1 MLTIHRQP
9 VRHCDGLERRGFLKA
24 GALGL
29 GGLSLAELLLQEAQA
44 GVRSSRKAVIH
55 LHLDGGPPQMDLID
69 PKPDAPS
76 EIRGEFKSLP
86 SKIPGVHL
94 TELMPQVAA
103 HADRF
108 VFLRSL
114 IGADGQHD
122 AFQCQSGFTA
132 KELAPI
138 GGHPALGS
146 AITKLL
152 GRPQD
157 PAPSFV
163 DLMQGRPLVRNSARP
178 GFLGP
183 ACAPFRPDLSHLF
196 ERQLEP
202 GMQSELARLRAGHT
216 LQLELAEGL
225 SAGRLENRVELLGQ
239 FDRLRRDLDS
249 SGSMAALDQFTQQAV
264 GILTS
269 GKFAAALDLTKE
281 NPRTLERFT
290 PRMAEPNARHYT
302 TEGPKSL
309 QKLLLARR
317 LIEAGVRCVSVSL
330 SDFDTHGDNFERMR
344 SLGPLLDHGLHMLVE
359 DLRERGMLDDVLIL
373 AWGEFGRTPKVNRSA
388 GRDHWPRVSMGIMA
402 GGGLKTGQVIGATDK
417 WAAEATSRPVHYQ
430 DVIATLYHHLGIDP
444 QQDTLTDITGRPQHL
459 VSVGQV
465 ISELL

>member
-9 VRHCDGLERRGFLKA
+9 VRHCDGLARRGFLKA

-29 GGLSLAELLLQEAQA
+29 GGLTLAELLHQEAQA

-202 GMQSELARLRAGHT
+202 GMQTELARLRAGHT
-216 LQLELAEGL
+216 LQLELTEGL

-459 VSVGQV
+459 VTVGQV

>member
-1 MLTIHRQP
+1 
-9 VRHCDGLERRGFLKA
+9 
-24 GALGL
+24 
-29 GGLSLAELLLQEAQA
+29 
-44 GVRSSRKAVIH
+44 
-55 LHLDGGPPQMDLID
+55 
-69 PKPDAPS
+69 
-76 EIRGEFKSLP
+76 
-86 SKIPGVHL
+86 
-94 TELMPQVAA
+94 
-103 HADRF
+103 
-108 VFLRSL
+108 
-114 IGADGQHD
+114 
-122 AFQCQSGFTA
+122 
-132 KELAPI
+132 
-138 GGHPALGS
+138 
-146 AITKLL
+146 
-152 GRPQD
+152 
-157 PAPSFV
+157 
-163 DLMQGRPLVRNSARP
+163 MQT
-178 GFLGP
+178 
-183 ACAPFRPDLSHLF
+183 
-196 ERQLEP
+196 
-202 GMQSELARLRAGHT
+202 ELARLRAGHT
-216 LQLELAEGL
+216 LQLELTEGL

-239 FDRLRRDLDS
+239 FDRLRRDLDG

-290 PRMAEPNARHYT
+290 PRMAAPDPRHYT
-302 TEGPKSL
+302 TEGPKAL

-344 SLGPLLDHGLHMLVE
+344 TLGPLLDHGLHTLVE

-373 AWGEFGRTPKVNRSA
+373 AWGEFGRTPKINRSA

-417 WAAEATSRPVHYQ
+417 WAAEATSRLVHYQ
-430 DVIATLYHHLGIDP
+430 DVVATLYHHLGIDP

>member
-9 VRHCDGLERRGFLKA
+9 VRHCDGLARRGFLKA

-29 GGLSLAELLLQEAQA
+29 GGLTLAELLHQEAQA

-163 DLMQGRPLVRNSARP
+163 DLMQGRPAHRSGPISRTSSSASWSRACRP
-178 GFLGP
+178 SWP
-183 ACAPFRPDLSHLF
+183 ACGPD
-196 ERQLEP
+196 
-202 GMQSELARLRAGHT
+202 
-216 LQLELAEGL
+216 
-225 SAGRLENRVELLGQ
+225 
-239 FDRLRRDLDS
+239 
-249 SGSMAALDQFTQQAV
+249 
-264 GILTS
+264 I
-269 GKFAAALDLTKE
+269 
-281 NPRTLERFT
+281 
-290 PRMAEPNARHYT
+290 
-302 TEGPKSL
+302 
-309 QKLLLARR
+309 
-317 LIEAGVRCVSVSL
+317 RCNWS
-330 SDFDTHGDNFERMR
+330 
-344 SLGPLLDHGLHMLVE
+344 
-359 DLRERGMLDDVLIL
+359 
-373 AWGEFGRTPKVNRSA
+373 
-388 GRDHWPRVSMGIMA
+388 
-402 GGGLKTGQVIGATDK
+402 
-417 WAAEATSRPVHYQ
+417 
-430 DVIATLYHHLGIDP
+430 
-444 QQDTLTDITGRPQHL
+444 
-459 VSVGQV
+459 
-465 ISELL
+465 

>member
-9 VRHCDGLERRGFLKA
+9 VRHCDGLARRGFLKA

-29 GGLSLAELLLQEAQA
+29 GGLTLAELLHQEAQA

-202 GMQSELARLRAGHT
+202 GMQTELARLRAGHT
-216 LQLELAEGL
+216 LQLELTEGL

>member
-9 VRHCDGLERRGFLKA
+9 VRHCDGLARRGFLKA

-29 GGLSLAELLLQEAQA
+29 GGLTLAELLHQEAQA

-202 GMQSELARLRAGHT
+202 GMQTELARLRAGHT
-216 LQLELAEGL
+216 LQLELTEGL

-373 AWGEFGRTPKVNRSA
+373 AWGEFGRTPKINRSA

>member
-9 VRHCDGLERRGFLKA
+9 VRHCDGLARRGFLKA

-132 KELAPI
+132 KELGPI

-302 TEGPKSL
+302 TEGPKAL

-344 SLGPLLDHGLHMLVE
+344 SLGPLLDHGLHTLVE

>member
-1 MLTIHRQP
+1 MLTFHGQP
-9 VRHCDGLERRGFLKA
+9 VRHCDGVSRRGFLTA

-29 GGLSLAELLLQEAQA
+29 GGLTLADVLRGEARA
-44 GVRSSRKAVIH
+44 GVRSSRKAVIL

-86 SKIPGVHL
+86 TKIPGLHL

-114 IGADGQHD
+114 VGADGQHD

-138 GGHPALGS
+138 GGHPAMGC
-146 AITKLL
+146 AVAKLL

-157 PAPSFV
+157 AAPSFV

-202 GMQSELARLRAGHT
+202 GMQTELARQRAGHT
-216 LQLELAEGL
+216 LQLELTEGL
-225 SAGRLENRVELLGQ
+225 SAGRLENRVELLAQ

-249 SGSMAALDQFTQQAV
+249 SGAMSALDQFNQQAV

-269 GKFAAALDLTKE
+269 GTFAAALDLAKE
-281 NPRTLERFT
+281 DPRVLARYT
-290 PRMAEPNARHYT
+290 PRMDGPSARNYT
-302 TEGPKSL
+302 TEGPKAL

-330 SDFDTHGDNFERMR
+330 SDFDTHSDNFDRMR
-344 SLGPLLDHGLHMLVE
+344 YLGPLLDHGLHTLVE
-359 DLRERGMLDDVLIL
+359 DLRERGRLDDVLIL

-388 GRDHWPRVSMGIMA
+388 GRDHWPRVSMGLMA

-417 WAAEATSRPVHYQ
+417 WAAEATARPVHYQ
-430 DVIATLYHHLGIDP
+430 DVIATLYHHLGLDP
-444 QQDTLTDITGRPQHL
+444 HQATLTDITGRPQHL

-465 ISELL
+465 IGEVV

>member
-9 VRHCDGLERRGFLKA
+9 VRHCDGLARRGFLKA

-29 GGLSLAELLLQEAQA
+29 GGLTLAELLHQEAQA

-163 DLMQGRPLVRNSARP
+163 DLMQGRPMVRNSARP

-202 GMQSELARLRAGHT
+202 GMQTELARLRAGHT
-216 LQLELAEGL
+216 LQLELTEGL
-225 SAGRLENRVELLGQ
+225 SAGRLESRVELLGQ

-249 SGSMAALDQFTQQAV
+249 SGSMEALDQFTQQAV

>member
-9 VRHCDGLERRGFLKA
+9 VRHCDGLARRGFLKA

-29 GGLSLAELLLQEAQA
+29 GGLNLAELLRQETQA

-202 GMQSELARLRAGHT
+202 GMQTELARLRAGHT
-216 LQLELAEGL
+216 LQLELTEGL

-249 SGSMAALDQFTQQAV
+249 SGSMEALDQFTQQAV

-290 PRMAEPNARHYT
+290 PRMAEPNTRHYT
-302 TEGPKSL
+302 TEGPKAL

-344 SLGPLLDHGLHMLVE
+344 RLGPLLDHGLHTLVE

>member
-9 VRHCDGLERRGFLKA
+9 VRHCDGLARRGFLKA

-29 GGLSLAELLLQEAQA
+29 GGLTLAELLHQEAQA

-202 GMQSELARLRAGHT
+202 GMQTELARLRAGHT
-216 LQLELAEGL
+216 LQLELTEGL

-373 AWGEFGRTPKVNRSA
+373 AWGEFGRTPKINRSA

-459 VSVGQV
+459 VTVGQV

>member
-9 VRHCDGLERRGFLKA
+9 VRHCDGLARRGFLKA

-29 GGLSLAELLLQEAQA
+29 GGLNLAELLRQEAQA

-302 TEGPKSL
+302 TEGPKAL

-344 SLGPLLDHGLHMLVE
+344 SLGPLLDHGLHTLVE

>member
-9 VRHCDGLERRGFLKA
+9 VRHCDGLARRGFLKA

-29 GGLSLAELLLQEAQA
+29 GGLTLAELLHQEAQA

-163 DLMQGRPLVRNSARP
+163 DLMQGRPRVRNSARP

-202 GMQSELARLRAGHT
+202 GMQTELARLRAGHT
-216 LQLELAEGL
+216 LQLELTEGL

>member
-9 VRHCDGLERRGFLKA
+9 VRHCDGLARRGFLKA

-29 GGLSLAELLLQEAQA
+29 GGLTLAELLHQEAQA

-202 GMQSELARLRAGHT
+202 GMQTELARLRAGHT
-216 LQLELAEGL
+216 LQLELTEGL

-344 SLGPLLDHGLHMLVE
+344 NLWPLLDHGLHMLVE

-373 AWGEFGRTPKVNRSA
+373 AWGEFGRTPKINRSA

-459 VSVGQV
+459 VTVGQV

>member
-9 VRHCDGLERRGFLKA
+9 VRHCDGLARRGFLKA

-29 GGLSLAELLLQEAQA
+29 GSLNLAALLHQEAQA

-202 GMQSELARLRAGHT
+202 GMQTELARLRAGHT
-216 LQLELAEGL
+216 LQLELTEGL

-373 AWGEFGRTPKVNRSA
+373 AWGEFGRTPKINRSA

-459 VSVGQV
+459 VTVGQV